1 MHKEQTKAARR
12 LFMGEVGRK
21 IADDSREAHL
31 SSQERRIAWP
41 VRVTPLFFIF
51 LIVVSAAVNAQTG
64 TGVGTARVDFGT
76 VGRGGS
82 AEREVILYNTGGNS
96 TLAYSIK
103 FTNVT
108 NTSGQLS
115 ATPAS
120 VAIAPNSNVT
130 VAVRL
135 DVPSDAKDGNFS
147 SRMLVNTTS
156 AVRPVLS
163 AAITYTVQ
171 GNAPAQ
177 TAQGVDVPLVAGALA
192 VFALVA
198 IGAVYVILLRGK

>member
-1 MHKEQTKAARR
+1 M
-12 LFMGEVGRK
+12 
-21 IADDSREAHL
+21 S
-31 SSQERRIAWP
+31 
-41 VRVTPLFFIF
+41 VRVRRCLTPLFFIF
-51 LIVVSAAVNAQTG
+51 LIAVGALVNAQ
-64 TGVGTARVDFGT
+64 VAMSASPARIDFGT
-76 VGRGGS
+76 VGRGAS
-82 AEREVILYNTGGNS
+82 AERDVILYNTGGNS
-96 TLAYSIK
+96 TLAYSIN

-115 ATPAS
+115 ASPAS

-147 SRMLVNTTS
+147 SSMLVNTSST
-156 AVRPVLS
+156 VRPTLS
-163 AAITYTVQ
+163 ASITYTVQ
-171 GNAPAQ
+171 GNTPAQ
-177 TAQGVDVPLVAGALA
+177 TAQGVDVPLIAGVLG

>member
-1 MHKEQTKAARR
+1 MSFR
-12 LFMGEVGRK
+12 
-21 IADDSREAHL
+21 
-31 SSQERRIAWP
+31 
-41 VRVTPLFFIF
+41 VRQCLTPLFFIF
-51 LIVVSAAVNAQTG
+51 LIVVSALVTSQVG
-64 TGVGTARVDFGT
+64 IGVSPARIDFGT

-82 AEREVILYNTGGNS
+82 AERDVILYNTGGNS
-96 TLAYSIK
+96 TLAYSIY

-115 ATPAS
+115 ASPAS
-120 VAIAPNSNVT
+120 VVIAPNSNVT

-147 SRMLVNTTS
+147 SSMLVNTTS
-156 AVRPVLS
+156 AVRPALN
-163 AAITYTVQ
+163 ATITYTVQ
-171 GNAPAQ
+171 GNAPAP
-177 TAQGVDVPLVAGALA
+177 AQGVDVPLVAGALG

>member
-1 MHKEQTKAARR
+1 M
-12 LFMGEVGRK
+12 GRK
-21 IADDSREAHL
+21 IADDSREASL
-31 SSQERRIAWP
+31 SSPERRFAWP

-64 TGVGTARVDFGT
+64 TGVGTAHVDFGT

-96 TLAYSIK
+96 TLAYSIN

-115 ATPAS
+115 ASPAS
-120 VAIAPNSNVT
+120 VRIAPNSNVT
-130 VAVRL
+130 VTVRL
-135 DVPSDAKDGNFS
+135 DVPSDAKEGSFS
-147 SRMLVNTTS
+147 SSMLVNTSSTL
-156 AVRPVLS
+156 RPALN
-163 AAITYTVQ
+163 ANITYTVQ
-171 GNAPAQ
+171 GNAPAP
-177 TAQGVDVPLVAGALA
+177 AQGVDVPLIAAAFG

-198 IGAVYVILLRGK
+198 IGAVYIILLRGK